1 MRRLEDLEST
11 LCDKRTG
18 EAEDVIARAERI
30 KTRRQLKNVMV
41 DETSRFRKC

>member
-11 LCDKRTG
+11 LCDERTG

-30 KTRRQLKNVMV
+30 KKLRYLKSVMA
-41 DETSRFRKC
+41 DETSRFRKR